1 MVWGLPVSPLARVEK
16 HPMRPSGD
24 IQVFSPEEMSGGP
37 ASNREIADRLVLSE
51 ETVRTHLHHIYLKL
65 DIVDG
70 TNAQRRALLVRRAI
84 DEAYI

>member
-1 MVWGLPVSPLARVEK
+1 
-16 HPMRPSGD
+16 
-24 IQVFSPEEMSGGP
+24 
-37 ASNREIADRLVLSE
+37 VLSE